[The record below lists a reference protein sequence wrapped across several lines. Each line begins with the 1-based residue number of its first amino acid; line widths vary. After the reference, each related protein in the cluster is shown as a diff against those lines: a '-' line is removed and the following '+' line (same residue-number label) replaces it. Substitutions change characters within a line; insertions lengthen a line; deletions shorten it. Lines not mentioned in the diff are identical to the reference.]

1 MMQPSTPVEEVKFAK
16 ENSMSNEQVPV
27 DPNTQSGVELPYGVV
42 EVAPDLAYQR
52 LAIVNIGYIGQ
63 PQAPDRHWVLVDAGV
78 PGMAGSIRNAA
89 KHRFGDNSRPAAI
102 ILTHGHFDHV
112 SALKTLATEWETP
125 ILAHQLER
133 PYLTGQSAYPPPDP
147 TVGGGIMA
155 ALAGFYPRGPIDVS
169 EWLQELLPDGS
180 IPYLPDWQW
189 LHTPGHTPGHI
200 SLWRA
205 SDKTLIAGDA
215 FITTRQESAYAVL
228 TQKPEIHGPPMYYTP
243 DWPKSRQSVVE
254 LAALEP
260 ELVVTGH
267 GPAMQ
272 GAAMRDALVE
282 LAANF
287 NKIAVPE
294 QGRYVGSPAQADE
307 HGVTYVPPKPE

>member
-1 MMQPSTPVEEVKFAK
+1 
-16 ENSMSNEQVPV
+16 MSNEQVPV
-27 DPNTQSGVELPYGVV
+27 DPNTEFGVELPYGLV

-52 LAIVNIGYIGQ
+52 LAIVNVAYIGL
-63 PQAPDRHWVLVDAGV
+63 PQAPDRQWVLVDAGV
-78 PGMAGSIRNAA
+78 PGMAGSLRNAVE
-89 KHRFGDNSRPAAI
+89 HRFGDDSRPAAI

-112 SALKTLATEWETP
+112 SALKDLALEWDTP
-125 ILAHQLER
+125 ILAHRLER

-147 TVGGGIMA
+147 TVGGGVMA
-155 ALAGFYPRGPIDVS
+155 ALARFYPSGPIDVG
-169 EWLQELLPDGS
+169 EWLQELVPDGS

-267 GPAMQ
+267 GPAIR
-272 GAAMRDALVE
+272 GPAMRDALAE

-287 NKIAVPE
+287 NEIAIPE
-294 QGRYVGSPAQADE
+294 QGRYVNSPAQADE
-307 HGVTYVPPKPE
+307 HGVTYVPPKPD